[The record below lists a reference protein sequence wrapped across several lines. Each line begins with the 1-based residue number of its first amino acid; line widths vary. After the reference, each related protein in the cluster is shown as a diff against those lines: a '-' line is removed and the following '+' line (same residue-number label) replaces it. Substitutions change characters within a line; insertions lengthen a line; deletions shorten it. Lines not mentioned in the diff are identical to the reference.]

1 MLRVLGV
8 VWLALALLSGAA
20 AGDPSPRAREI
31 ALAHADRDWLK
42 THGKVRV
49 GVYDTPWPPYEM
61 LSGDGEHRGIT
72 ADYLDLLGSRAGF
85 QLQPV
90 RFASFSDAFEA
101 FRRGEI
107 DLLGSMVQTPE
118 RAAVARFTIPYAT
131 TRSVLIAR
139 RDDTSIHGLKD
150 LAGKKVAMER
160 GYVAVEFLR
169 KAVPDAIVVESA
181 STLEALQAVAAGD
194 AAAYAGNLVSASY
207 LIDKA
212 YLTNLEMRGSTGF
225 PTTELRF
232 AVRRD
237 LPQLEGILNAALR
250 TLDEGDHDRI
260 RARWVGGRPS
270 PAVPT
275 VALTPAEREWI
286 RQHPKVRLGVRPN
299 QSPIETL
306 DRSGHY
312 SGMAADYVA
321 LLRERLGL
329 EFETKPVIG
338 WPELAARLKLHE
350 LDGVALMS
358 PNDERGRYL
367 VFTRPVLLMPWVI
380 VTASGA
386 PAVGGLRD
394 LRDKRVAVTDASA
407 AHVVLQ
413 ERFPQITLLTV
424 RSDADG
430 LEAVADGTAFAHIAP
445 LAIVSPLVQQQF
457 GSSVR
462 VAAPASE
469 ISADLVF
476 GIRDDWAVLRGILD
490 KGIASLTEEEHAA
503 IRNRWLGLT
512 YRLTVDWRRYLGV
525 IITLG
530 ATVGLVLLVIVIWN
544 RRLRRQIVRR
554 KQAEAALSNQLA
566 FQEVLLDTV
575 PTALFFKDTQ
585 GRYVGCNRAFE
596 ETFGVTRAELIGKTV
611 LELFPDTPRE
621 AREAQHDDHLSML
634 ETRGS
639 QLTECQIR
647 RADGATRDALYWA
660 RTFDLADG
668 SLGGFLGAYLD
679 ITDRKEA
686 ERQLATQFRTLQ
698 TVLEA
703 MPAGAVLVDQSL
715 HVAVSNE
722 RFWKVLGLPR
732 ERFGPDPVSFEAL
745 VRFNVE
751 RGEYGSVDPRVIV
764 QETVRQ
770 PAPHQEERTRPDG
783 SVLDIRGTPLPDGG
797 FVRFYQDITDRKRAE
812 IALADAK
819 EAAVVANRAK
829 SSFLATMSHEI
840 RTPMNGVL
848 GMLELLSLTP
858 LEADQRATLH
868 TARESARS
876 LLGII
881 DDILDVSKIEAGK
894 LELRPEPTSVADV
907 IESVYLIYSV
917 AASAKRLLLLRVVDR
932 RLSPALIVDPLR
944 LRQILNNFTS
954 NAIKFTVEGHVEI
967 RADLVERS
975 DRREIVCFSVTDTG
989 IGVSAENQ
997 RRLFEPFVQAEADT
1011 TRRFGGTGLGLAICR
1026 RLAEM
1031 MDGAV
1036 EMRSELGKGTTM
1048 TLTLTL
1054 PIGDPALLRRADLV
1068 GTQSATQAMLSGRR
1082 ASPPVTQAQAEG
1094 TLVLVVDDHPTNRA
1108 LLERQLRTLGYAV
1121 ESAENGV
1128 TALEAWRTGR
1138 FGIVVTD
1145 CHMPEMDGYELT
1157 RAIRADEA
1165 ARGGGEKRIPVI
1177 ACTANALAGEAEVC
1191 FAAGMDDYL
1200 AKPVEM
1206 AALARA
1212 MDRWLPLPTAG
1223 AASDAVVED
1232 GVPAPASAA
1241 STGVVA
1247 DAPAIVRTVLAELS
1261 GGDQAVERDI
1271 LREFKIANDAD
1282 AAALDEAL
1290 AKGDLPAIV
1299 RAAHRIKGA
1308 SRMVGARD
1316 LGTVC
1321 AAIEQAGRAEDLTAV
1336 LAEEPRLRHELWR
1349 LAAHLKHVGAGSP

>member
-1 MLRVLGV
+1 MLRALGA

-20 AGDPSPRAREI
+20 AADPSPRAREV
-31 ALAHADRDWLK
+31 ALSPAARDWLK
-42 THGKVRV
+42 IHGTVRV
-49 GVYDTPWPPYEM
+49 GVYDTPWPPFEM
-61 LSGDGEHRGIT
+61 ISGDGEHRGIT
-72 ADYLDLLGSRAGF
+72 ADYLDLLASRAAF
-85 QLQPV
+85 RVEPV
-90 RFASFSDAFEA
+90 RFKSFSEAFEG
-101 FRRGEI
+101 FRRGDI
-107 DLLGSMVQTPE
+107 DVLGSMVQTAE
-118 RAAVARFTIPYAT
+118 RSAVARFTTPYAT
-131 TRSVLIAR
+131 TQAVIIAR
-139 RDDTSIHGLKD
+139 RDDPSIHGLKD

-160 GYVAVEFLR
+160 GYVAIEFLR
-169 KAVPDAIVVESA
+169 KAVTDAVIVESDA
-181 STLEALQAVAAGD
+181 TLEALQAVAAGD
-194 AAAYAGNLVSASY
+194 ADAYVGNLVTASY

-212 YLTNLEMRGSTGF
+212 YLTNLEVRGSTGF

-237 LPQLEGILNAALR
+237 LPQLEDVLNAALR
-250 TLDEGDHDRI
+250 TLDDADHDRI
-260 RARWVGGRPS
+260 RTRWIAGRPS
-270 PAVPT
+270 PRVPA

-286 RQHPKVRLGVRPN
+286 RQHPKVRLGVRPS
-299 QSPIETL
+299 QYPVETL
-306 DRSGHY
+306 DRSGRY
-312 SGMAADYVA
+312 SGIAADYVA
-321 LLRERLGL
+321 LLRERLGV
-329 EFETKPVIG
+329 EFEAKPVIG
-338 WPELAARLKLHE
+338 WPELSARLKLHE
-350 LDGVALMS
+350 LDAAALIS
-358 PNDERGRYL
+358 PNEERGRYL
-367 VFTRPVLLMPWVI
+367 VFTRPVLSMPWVI
-380 VTASGA
+380 VTGTAA
-386 PAVGGLRD
+386 PAVGGIRD
-394 LRDKRVAVTDASA
+394 LRGKRVAVADASA
-407 AHVVLQ
+407 AHVLLQ
-413 ERFPQITLLTV
+413 ERFPQITVLTV

-430 LEAVADGTAFAHIAP
+430 LEVVAEGTAFAHIAP

-469 ISADLVF
+469 ISPDLVF
-476 GIRDDWAVLRGILD
+476 GVRDDWPVLRGILD
-490 KGIASLTEEEHAA
+490 KGIASLTEEDHAA
-503 IRNRWLGLT
+503 IRSRWLGLT
-512 YRLTVDWRRYLGV
+512 YRFTLDWRRYLGV

-530 ATVGLVLLVIVIWN
+530 TTVGLVILVIGIWN
-544 RRLRRQIVRR
+544 RRLQRQIVRR
-554 KQAEAALSNQLA
+554 ERAEAALSNQLA

-585 GRYVGCNRAFE
+585 GRYIGCNRAFE

-611 LELFPDTPRE
+611 LEVFPDTPRE
-621 AREAQHDDHLSML
+621 VREAQHAEQLRML
-634 ETRGS
+634 EARGS

-647 RADGATRDALYWA
+647 RADGARRDALYWA

-703 MPAGAVLVDQSL
+703 MPAGAVLVDRSL

-722 RFWKVLGLPR
+722 RFWKVLDLPR
-732 ERFGPDPVSFEAL
+732 ERFGADPVSFEAL

-751 RGEYGSVDPRVIV
+751 RGEYGGVDPRVIV
-764 QETVRQ
+764 LETVRQ
-770 PAPHQEERTRPDG
+770 PGPHREERMRPDG

-797 FVRFYQDITDRKRAE
+797 FVRFYADITERKRAE

-858 LEADQRATLH
+858 LEPEQRATLH

-881 DDILDVSKIEAGK
+881 DDILDVSKIEAGR
-894 LELRPEPTSVADV
+894 LELRPEPTSIADV
-907 IESVYLIYSV
+907 IESVYLVYSV
-917 AASAKRLLLLRVVDR
+917 AASAKSLLLVRVVDR

-944 LRQILNNFTS
+944 LRQVLNNFTS

-967 RADLVERS
+967 RADLVERC
-975 DRREIVCFSVTDTG
+975 DGQEIVCFSVSDTG
-989 IGVSAENQ
+989 IGVSTENQ
-997 RRLFEPFVQAEADT
+997 RRLFQPFVQAEADT

-1068 GTQSATQAMLSGRR
+1068 ATLSATQAMLSGRR
-1082 ASPPVTQAQAEG
+1082 TSPPVAQAEAEG

-1108 LLERQLRTLGYAV
+1108 LLERQLRALGYAV

-1128 TALEAWRTGR
+1128 AALREWRTGR
-1138 FGIVVTD
+1138 FGAVVTD
-1145 CHMPEMDGYELT
+1145 CHMPEMDGYDLA

-1165 ARGGGEKRIPVI
+1165 ARAGTTARTPVI

-1191 FAAGMDDYL
+1191 IAAGMDDYL

-1212 MDRWLPLPTAG
+1212 MDRWLPVPAAG
-1223 AASDAVVED
+1223 AASGAAA
-1232 GVPAPASAA
+1232 GSAVPATPPAAP
-1241 STGVVA
+1241 TGVA
-1247 DAPAIVRTVLAELS
+1247 SDAPAIVGAVLAELS
-1261 GGDQAVERDI
+1261 GGDQGVEREI
-1271 LREFKIANDAD
+1271 LREFKAANDAD
-1282 AAALDEAL
+1282 AAALGEAL
-1290 AKGDLPAIV
+1290 VRRDLPAIV

-1308 SRMVGARD
+1308 SRMVGAQD

-1336 LAEEPRLRHELWR
+1336 LAEEPRLQRELTR
-1349 LAAHLKHVGAGSP
+1349 LAEYLEQGAGGG

>member
-1 MLRVLGV
+1 MLRGLGA
-8 VWLALALLSGAA
+8 VWLAFTLLAGAA
-20 AGDPSPRAREI
+20 AADPSPRAREV
-31 ALAHADRDWLK
+31 ALSAVDREWLRS
-42 THGKVRV
+42 HGKVRV
-49 GVYDTPWPPYEM
+49 GIYDTPWPPYEM
-61 LSGDGEHRGIT
+61 VSPDGAPRGIT
-72 ADYLDLLGSRAGF
+72 ADYLGLLASRAAF
-85 QLQPV
+85 QIQPV
-90 RFASFSDAFEA
+90 RFANFPEAFEA
-101 FRRGEI
+101 FRRGDI
-107 DLLGSMVQTPE
+107 DVLGSMAQTPE

-131 TRSVLIAR
+131 THSVVIAR
-139 RDDTSIHGLKD
+139 RDDASIRGLKD

-160 GYVAVEFLR
+160 GYVAIEFLR
-169 KAVPDAIVVESA
+169 KAVPGAVVVESA
-181 STLEALQAVAAGD
+181 ATLAALQAVAAGD
-194 AAAYAGNLVSASY
+194 ADAYVGNLVAAAY

-212 YLTNLEMRGSTGF
+212 YLTNLDVRGSTGF

-232 AVRRD
+232 AVRRE
-237 LPQLEGILNAALR
+237 LPQLEDILNAALR
-250 TLDEGDHDRI
+250 TLDEADHDRI
-260 RARWVGGRPS
+260 RVRWVAGRPS
-270 PAVPT
+270 AAPS
-275 VALTPAEREWI
+275 VALTLAERDWI
-286 RQHPKVRLGVRPN
+286 RQHPRIRLGVRPG
-299 QSPIETL
+299 QYPIETL
-306 DRSGHY
+306 DRDGRY
-312 SGMAADYVA
+312 SGMAADYIA

-329 EFETKPVIG
+329 QFETKPVIG

-350 LDGVALMS
+350 LDAVALIS
-358 PNDERGRYL
+358 PNDERGQYL

-380 VTASGA
+380 VTGSGA

-394 LRDKRVAVTDASA
+394 LRGKRVAVTDASA
-407 AHVVLQ
+407 AHVLIQ

-424 RSDADG
+424 QSDADG
-430 LEAVADGTAFAHIAP
+430 LAAVAEGTAFAHIAP

-469 ISADLVF
+469 ISAELVF
-476 GIRDDWAVLRGILD
+476 GIRDDWAPLRSILD
-490 KGIASLTEEEHAA
+490 KGIASITDEDHAA

-512 YRLTVDWRRYLGV
+512 YRLTLDWRRYLGV
-525 IITLG
+525 IIVLG
-530 ATVGLVLLVIVIWN
+530 ATVGLVILVIIVWN
-544 RRLRRQIVRR
+544 RRLQRQIVRR
-554 KQAEAALSNQLA
+554 ERAEAALSNQLA
-566 FQEVLLDTV
+566 FQEVVLDTV

-585 GRYVGCNRAFE
+585 GRYLGCNRAFE
-596 ETFGVTRAELIGKTV
+596 ETFGVTRAGLIGKTV
-611 LELFPDTPRE
+611 LEVFPDTPRE
-621 AREAQHDDHLSML
+621 VREAQHAEQLAML

-639 QLTECQIR
+639 QLTERQIW
-647 RADGATRDALYWA
+647 RADGAKRDALYWA

-715 HVAVSNE
+715 RVAVSNE
-722 RFWKVLGLPR
+722 RFWTVLGLPR
-732 ERFGPDPVSFEAL
+732 ERFGADPVSFEAL

-751 RGEYGSVDPRVIV
+751 RGEYAGVDPHVIV
-764 QETVRQ
+764 LETVRQ
-770 PAPHQEERTRPDG
+770 PGPHRDERTRPDG

-797 FVRFYQDITDRKRAE
+797 FVRFYQDITERKRAE

-858 LEADQRATLH
+858 LEAEQRATLH

-894 LELRPEPTSVADV
+894 LELLPEPTSVGDV
-907 IESVYLIYSV
+907 IESVYLVYSV
-917 AASAKRLLLLRVVDR
+917 AASAKRLLLMRVVDR
-932 RLSPALIVDPLR
+932 RLSPALVVDPLR

-967 RADLVERS
+967 RADLVERG
-975 DRREIVCFSVTDTG
+975 DGRELVCFSVTDTG
-989 IGVSAENQ
+989 IGVSEENQ
-997 RRLFEPFVQAEADT
+997 RKLFQPFVQAEADT
-1011 TRRFGGTGLGLAICR
+1011 TRRFGGTGLGLAICL

-1036 EMRSELGKGTTM
+1036 EMRSELGKGTIM
-1048 TLTLTL
+1048 TLTLSL

-1068 GTQSATQAMLSGRR
+1068 GTLSATQAMLSGRR
-1082 ASPPVTQAQAEG
+1082 ASPPVAQAEAEG
-1094 TLVLVVDDHPTNRA
+1094 TLVLVADDHPTNRA

-1121 ESAENGV
+1121 ESAENGLL
-1128 TALEAWRTGR
+1128 ALEAWRTGR
-1138 FGIVVTD
+1138 YGIVVTD

-1165 ARGGGEKRIPVI
+1165 ARSGAKRIPVI
-1177 ACTANALAGEAEVC
+1177 ACTANALAGETDVC

-1206 AALARA
+1206 AALARV
-1212 MDRWLPLPTAG
+1212 MDRWRPLHI
-1223 AASDAVVED
+1223 ASV
-1232 GVPAPASAA
+1232 ASAA
-1241 STGVVA
+1241 AVADGVLAAPRAAPVDVA
-1247 DAPAIVRTVLAELS
+1247 TDAPAILETVLAELS

-1271 LREFKIANDAD
+1271 LREFKVANDAD
-1282 AAALDEAL
+1282 AAALGEAL
-1290 AKGDLPAIV
+1290 ARRDLPAIV

-1308 SRMVGARD
+1308 SRMVGAQD

-1321 AAIEQAGRAEDLTAV
+1321 AAIERAGRAEDLTAV
-1336 LAEEPRLRHELWR
+1336 LAEEPRLRHELTR
-1349 LAAHLKHVGAGSP
+1349 LTTHLERVGAKGP